1 MTKIYLS
8 KSDFM
13 IAHDCQTKLYYKK
26 MKYPSSND
34 DNEYL
39 QHLARGG
46 YMVGKLA
53 TLLYPGG
60 ITIETGSDHE
70 AAINLTKEYLN
81 KDTITLFEAAI
92 ESRGKLIRVD
102 ILEKKGNTINLIE
115 VKSKS
120 YDSTEDDR
128 IKKKNEKELEDYI
141 IDVAYQYFVITEAL
155 PNYNIKPFLFLP
167 DKAKTTNIDGL
178 SLLFRIEKPKQ
189 DGNTGFRKFPV
200 YFDESKLNEVLNDN
214 LMTLVNVEERVV
226 ELQASISDEV
236 KILLKSLRNEISK
249 IDVPVSK
256 HCFKCEYSV
265 TDKFHFK
272 SGFQECWK
280 DFNPVEHHIKEL
292 YNIGSIGGYK
302 DPLANQL
309 INQKKISLF
318 DIPQSELS
326 KKRGERQLIQIKY
339 TKENKEWVNPELK
352 SLISDWK
359 YPLHFIDFET
369 TITALPFHKG
379 MRPYEA
385 VAFQWSCHTIE
396 KAGAEPKHNEWINL
410 KPEFPNFKFAESL
423 MKHVGTK
430 GTFLM
435 WATHENTI
443 LRTIYDQY
451 AKYGH
456 NNITLKKWLEVVV
469 KMDKDDSGLFIDL
482 NKFTLE
488 NYFHPLMKGKTS
500 IKWTLPAVLFAS
512 KSKRIEKWL
521 KNFES
526 GLSLLQ
532 RDENSKI
539 MNPYKLLPPIEIYER
554 AETVE
559 DGTGAM
565 RAYEDLMF
573 GLNKGEVNTVENY
586 RQALLKYCKLDTL
599 AMVIIWEHW
608 NSKK

>member
-1 MTKIYLS
+1 MIKNYLS

-13 IAHDCQTKLYYKK
+13 LAHNCSTKLYYKK
-26 MKYPSSND
+26 LHYPSTND
-34 DNEYL
+34 ENEYL

-60 ITIETGSDHE
+60 ITIESVSDHQS
-70 AAINLTKEYLN
+70 AINLTKEYL
-81 KDTITLFEAAI
+81 KEDKVTLFEAAI
-92 ESRGKLIRVD
+92 ESKGKLIRVD
-102 ILEKKGNTINLIE
+102 ILEKVGDTINLIE

-120 YDSTEDDR
+120 YDSTDDDIVR
-128 IKKKNEKELEDYI
+128 KKNEKELEDYI
-141 IDVAYQYFVITEAL
+141 LDVAYQYFVIKEAY
-155 PNYNIKPFLFLP
+155 PNYKIKPFLFLP

-178 SLLFRIEKPKQ
+178 NLLFRIEKSKF
-189 DGNTGFRKFPV
+189 DSKERFRKFPV
-200 YFDESKLNEVLNDN
+200 YFDETRLKEVLDDN
-214 LMTLVNVEERVV
+214 LMTLVNVEERV
-226 ELQASISDEV
+226 LQLQGTIIEEV
-236 KILLKSLRNEISK
+236 KIMLRSLKNEISK

-256 HCFKCEYSV
+256 DCFKCEYSL
-265 TDKFHFK
+265 TDQTHSK

-292 YNIGSIGGYK
+292 YHIGTIGGYK

-318 DIPQSELS
+318 DIPLSELS
-326 KKRGERQLIQIKY
+326 KKRGERQLIQIKH
-339 TKENKEWVNPELK
+339 TKENKEWVSPELK

-396 KAGAEPKHNEWINL
+396 KAGVEPKHSEWINL
-410 KPEFPNFKFAESL
+410 EPEFPNFKFAESL
-423 MKHVGTK
+423 MKHAGNE

-443 LRTIYDQY
+443 LRTIYNQY
-451 AKYGH
+451 AKYEH
-456 NNITLKKWLEVVV
+456 KNNILKKWLEEVV
-469 KMDKDDSGLFIDL
+469 KMDKDDTGLFVDL
-482 NKFTLE
+482 NKFTLD

-512 KSKRIEKWL
+512 KSKRIEEWL

-526 GLSLLQ
+526 GLSLLK

-539 MNPYKLLPPIEIYER
+539 INPYKLLPPIEIYER

-573 GLNKGEVNTVENY
+573 GLNKGETGVVEKY

-608 NSKK
+608 NSLS

>member
-1 MTKIYLS
+1 
-8 KSDFM
+8 
-13 IAHDCQTKLYYKK
+13 

-53 TLLYPGG
+53 TLLYPEG
-60 ITIETGSDHE
+60 IAIETGSDHQ
-70 AAINLTKEYLN
+70 AAIKLTKEYLN

-92 ESRGKLIRVD
+92 ESRGKLTRID
-102 ILEKKGNTINLIE
+102 ILQKKGNTINLIE

-120 YDSTEDDR
+120 YDSTEDDKV
-128 IKKKNEKELEDYI
+128 KKKNEKELEDYI

-155 PNYNIKPFLFLP
+155 PNYTIKPFLFLP
-167 DKAKTTNIDGL
+167 DKAKTTSIDGL
-178 SLLFRIEKPKQ
+178 NLLFRIEKPKL
-189 DGNTGFRKFPV
+189 DDNTGFRKFPV
-200 YFDESKLNEVLNDN
+200 YFDESRLNDVLKDD
-214 LMTLVNVEERVV
+214 LMTLVNVEDRVMQLQNMIKEEV
-226 ELQASISDEV
+226 E
-236 KILLKSLRNEISK
+236 ILLNSLKNEILK

-256 HCFKCEYSV
+256 DCFKCEYSIA
-265 TDKFHFK
+265 DESHPK

-280 DFNPVEHHIKEL
+280 DYKPVEHHIKEL
-292 YNIGSIGGYK
+292 YHIGSIGGYK
-302 DPLANQL
+302 DPLANRL
-309 INQKKISLF
+309 IAQKKISLF
-318 DIPQSELS
+318 DIAQSELS
-326 KKRGERQLIQIKY
+326 KKRGERQLIQIKN

-396 KAGAEPKHNEWINL
+396 KLGDEPKHCEWINL
-410 KPEFPNFKFAESL
+410 EPEFPNFKFAESL
-423 MKHVGTK
+423 MKHVGTE

-443 LRTIYDQY
+443 LRTIYNQY
-451 AKYGH
+451 TKYGH
-456 NNITLKKWLEVVV
+456 KNNTLKKWLEVVV
-469 KMDKDDSGLFIDL
+469 KMDKDDSGLFTDL

-512 KSKRIEKWL
+512 KSKRIEGWL

-526 GLSLLQ
+526 GLSLLK
-532 RDENSKI
+532 RDEDSKI
-539 MNPYKLLPPIEIYER
+539 INPYKLLPPIEIYER

-573 GLNKGEVNTVENY
+573 GLNKGELNTVEKY

-608 NSKK
+608 NFKK